1 MGETVNYEHHITIEV
16 MKGGFVLHYPTKVKN
31 DLGSEYV
38 QQVREIFTSSRKMN
52 QRIKEV
58 LEAVSTT
65 PVEGE

>member
-1 MGETVNYEHHITIEV
+1 MGEIAYNHNIVIEV
-16 MKGGFVLHYPTKVKN
+16 VKGGFLLHYPIKN
-31 DLGSEYV
+31 AAGGEYYD
-38 QQVREIFTSSRKMN
+38 QVREIFTSSRKMN